1 MPVSDVIGGQA
12 LNMPLREFEGIAPKV
27 AEDTYVDPSA
37 VLIGHV
43 MCGPRSGVFP
53 GAILRADE
61 SSIELGSGSFVLDL
75 CLVEAPS
82 GCPVTIG
89 EGSIVS
95 HGAVLHGCTIGDSSL
110 VGIGSIILEGA
121 HIGDRCIIA
130 AGSLVPPKT
139 NVEPG
144 SVLMGFPAKK
154 VRETT
159 DNDIRTLKNEIN
171 HLKHKAERYRQ
182 LTE

>member
-1 MPVSDVIGGQA
+1 
-12 LNMPLREFEGIAPKV
+12 MPLREFEGIAPKV
-27 AEDTYVDPSA
+27 AEDAYVDPSA

-43 MCGPRSGVFP
+43 MCGARSGVFP

-75 CLVEAPS
+75 SLVEAPS

-89 EGSIVS
+89 EGSIIS
-95 HGAVLHGCTIGDSSL
+95 HGAVLHGCTVGDGSL
-110 VGIGSIILEGA
+110 IGIGSIILERA
-121 HIGDRCIIA
+121 SIGDRCIIA

-139 NVEPG
+139 KVESG
-144 SVLMGFPAKK
+144 NVLMGSPARV

-159 DNDIRTLKNEIN
+159 DNDIRTLKNEIS
-171 HLKHKAERYRQ
+171 HLKHKVGLYRKLAE
-182 LTE
+182 